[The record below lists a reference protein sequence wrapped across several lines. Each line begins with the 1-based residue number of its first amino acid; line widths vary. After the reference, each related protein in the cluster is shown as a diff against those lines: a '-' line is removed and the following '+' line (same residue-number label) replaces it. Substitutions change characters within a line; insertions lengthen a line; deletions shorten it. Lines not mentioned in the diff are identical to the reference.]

1 MMLSPIQKE
10 IVETSGNLI
19 VRASAGTGKTHT
31 MVSKIMHDIEEN
43 HTHKVVA
50 AITFTIKAAAEI
62 KERLNIDVSN
72 HFIGTNNSF
81 AIEEIIKPFMKD
93 VYGKDYKLDM
103 STDYSVKVGTLDE
116 GIEKIRTEQILCS
129 YINNKKN
136 FIFQL
141 ALEILKKST
150 ACQLYLKSKYFKI
163 YVDEYQDCDK
173 DMHALF
179 MYLCETLKI
188 ETFIVGDEKQ
198 SIYMW
203 RGAYPEAFMSIW
215 TRGDFSKKV
224 MTDNYRSCQQIQNY
238 SNLLCDETRPLY
250 KEVNDLSS
258 VVMLCTTTANW
269 VSAVVP
275 YLDKNKRCALLRYS
289 NANSEIGAKELTE
302 KGVEFTYVPQTPISD
317 ITTEAAWLYNAI
329 AKHFILPTYSAY
341 DLRDENPNEVVGNKH
356 ILQTIKISLKHLDE
370 YLKQSDK
377 DSFAKE
383 VEQLANSLGYST
395 KDEHCKKLY
404 ETICDKKFHPAFNI
418 DGLQQIALTFHASKG
433 LEFDQV
439 ILFVSDYTLE
449 TDQDICNHYVAA
461 TRAKSKL
468 ILVHISGDGRA
479 AIYVKNIKKILAE
492 SNLTM
497 RKIAT
502 VVDGI
507 NGSKQ

>member
-31 MVSKIMHDIEEN
+31 MVSKIKHDIEEN

-50 AITFTIKAAAEI
+50 AITFTIKAATEI
-62 KERLNIDVSN
+62 KDRLNIDVSE

-93 VYGKDYKLDM
+93 VY
-103 STDYSVKVGTLDE
+103 
-116 GIEKIRTEQILCS
+116 C
-129 YINNKKN
+129 
-136 FIFQL
+136 
-141 ALEILKKST
+141 
-150 ACQLYLKSKYFKI
+150 
-163 YVDEYQDCDK
+163 
-173 DMHALF
+173 
-179 MYLCETLKI
+179 
-188 ETFIVGDEKQ
+188 
-198 SIYMW
+198 
-203 RGAYPEAFMSIW
+203 
-215 TRGDFSKKV
+215 KKV
-224 MTDNYRSCQQIQNY
+224 
-238 SNLLCDETRPLY
+238 
-250 KEVNDLSS
+250 
-258 VVMLCTTTANW
+258 
-269 VSAVVP
+269 
-275 YLDKNKRCALLRYS
+275 
-289 NANSEIGAKELTE
+289 
-302 KGVEFTYVPQTPISD
+302 
-317 ITTEAAWLYNAI
+317 
-329 AKHFILPTYSAY
+329 
-341 DLRDENPNEVVGNKH
+341 
-356 ILQTIKISLKHLDE
+356 
-370 YLKQSDK
+370 
-377 DSFAKE
+377 
-383 VEQLANSLGYST
+383 
-395 KDEHCKKLY
+395 Y

-418 DGLQQIALTFHASKG
+418 DGLQRIAITFHSSKG